1 VSGVITEVL
10 ASDRKL
16 VEFDQ
21 VLFRVAPDAAPIAQ

>member
-1 VSGVITEVL
+1 VL